1 MLSFDT
7 STVNAY
13 LIGVFSL
20 AVIALILSAWVT
32 TTEVVRNRRLR
43 STRAANPRRDGGP
56 SSRPIVD
63 SGERSSAERT
73 AA

>member
-20 AVIALILSAWVT
+20 AAIALILSAWMT
-32 TTEVVRNRRLR
+32 TTEVVRHRRLR
-43 STRAANPRRDGGP
+43 STRAADPLRDGGL
-56 SSRPIVD
+56 SSPPISD
-63 SGERSSAERT
+63 SGERST
-73 AA
+73 ASRAAA